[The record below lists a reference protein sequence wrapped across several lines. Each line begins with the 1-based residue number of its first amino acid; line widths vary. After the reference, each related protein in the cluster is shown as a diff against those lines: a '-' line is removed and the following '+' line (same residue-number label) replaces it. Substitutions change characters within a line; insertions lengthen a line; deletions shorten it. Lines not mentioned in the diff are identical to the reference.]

1 MEAKAIS
8 RHIRQAPRKVR
19 RTLDLVRG
27 KNVSRALTI
36 LQYSPTKAS
45 KIIMKTINS
54 AVANLATIDEEGKI
68 NPDELVVRSCFV
80 DGGPMMKR
88 IRPRAMGRAFLI
100 RRRTSHL
107 TVVVSEPKS

>member
-1 MEAKAIS
+1 M
-8 RHIRQAPRKVR
+8 
-19 RTLDLVRG
+19 VRG
-27 KNVSRALTI
+27 KNVTKALTI

-45 KIIMKTINS
+45 EIILKTINS
-54 AVANLATIDEEGKI
+54 AVANLSVIDEEGKI
-68 NPDELVVRSCFV
+68 NPDDLVVQSCFV

-100 RRRTSHL
+100 RRRSSHL